1 MLKFTDIDF
10 NAVWQETFGWNAA
23 GDTDNRKFNDQ
34 AENDFWVRLAPRY
47 TQEYNLNHDTGL
59 IADKLAG
66 LLGRNKTILEI
77 GCGSGNFTLL
87 MAQYSQQILG
97 LDFSPAMLAV
107 LEERRLAEGI
117 GNIRTQAGKW
127 EDFIDDVCE
136 KMNQAVCRYG
146 TEHHI
151 WSMGSTMAMLL
162 FTPESMFACNLGD
175 SRIYLMD
182 GGKLQQIST
191 DHVFGGTAVGKAP
204 LTQYLGLPEELQRLE
219 PSVTEIEHKEGYRYL
234 LCSDGVTDMLSDSEI
249 EAILSQDMEIPEI
262 VNDLLKN
269 ALQKGGRDNV
279 TIVLCEVQKLDTV
292 RRMKEWMKNLKDK
305 K

>member
-47 TQEYNLNHDTGL
+47 TQEYNLNHDTSL

-107 LEERRLAEGI
+107 LEERPKVSAIFAR
-117 GNIRTQAGKW
+117 RQANGK
-127 EDFIDDVCE
+127 IL
-136 KMNQAVCRYG
+136 QLTLY
-146 TEHHI
+146 
-151 WSMGSTMAMLL
+151 ST
-162 FTPESMFACNLGD
+162 TS
-175 SRIYLMD
+175 SVSIH
-182 GGKLQQIST
+182 ST
-191 DHVFGGTAVGKAP
+191 VSAT
-204 LTQYLGLPEELQRLE
+204 
-219 PSVTEIEHKEGYRYL
+219 
-234 LCSDGVTDMLSDSEI
+234 
-249 EAILSQDMEIPEI
+249 
-262 VNDLLKN
+262 
-269 ALQKGGRDNV
+269 
-279 TIVLCEVQKLDTV
+279 
-292 RRMKEWMKNLKDK
+292 
-305 K
+305 

>member
-1 MLKFTDIDF
+1 MLNFTDIDF

-66 LLGRNKTILEI
+66 LLGRNKTILEM

-127 EDFIDDVCE
+127 EDFTTD
-136 KMNQAVCRYG
+136 AVFDY
-146 TEHHI
+146 I
-151 WSMGSTMAMLL
+151 VSVNSLY
-162 FTPESMFACNLGD
+162 
-175 SRIYLMD
+175 RIRD
-182 GGKLQQIST
+182 IKS
-191 DHVFGGTAVGKAP
+191 A
-204 LTQYLGLPEELQRLE
+204 
-219 PSVTEIEHKEGYRYL
+219 
-234 LCSDGVTDMLSDSEI
+234 
-249 EAILSQDMEIPEI
+249 
-262 VNDLLKN
+262 LLKMH
-269 ALQKGGRDNV
+269 AYSTQGFIIFRTIPAAVLLQPLSEKRR
-279 TIVLCEVQKLDTV
+279 VLS
-292 RRMKEWMKNLKDK
+292 
-305 K
+305 

>member
-107 LEERRLAEGI
+107 LERG
-117 GNIRTQAGKW
+117 
-127 EDFIDDVCE
+127 
-136 KMNQAVCRYG
+136 
-146 TEHHI
+146 
-151 WSMGSTMAMLL
+151 
-162 FTPESMFACNLGD
+162 
-175 SRIYLMD
+175 
-182 GGKLQQIST
+182 
-191 DHVFGGTAVGKAP
+191 
-204 LTQYLGLPEELQRLE
+204 GLPKVSAIFARRQANGKILQLTLYSTTS
-219 PSVTEIEHKEGYRYL
+219 SVSIH
-234 LCSDGVTDMLSDSEI
+234 S
-249 EAILSQDMEIPEI
+249 
-262 VNDLLKN
+262 
-269 ALQKGGRDNV
+269 
-279 TIVLCEVQKLDTV
+279 TV
-292 RRMKEWMKNLKDK
+292 SAT
-305 K
+305 

>member
-47 TQEYNLNHDTGL
+47 TQEYNLNHDTSL

-107 LEERRLAEGI
+107 LEERRPKVSAI
-117 GNIRTQAGKW
+117 FARRQANGK
-127 EDFIDDVCE
+127 IL
-136 KMNQAVCRYG
+136 QLTLY
-146 TEHHI
+146 
-151 WSMGSTMAMLL
+151 ST
-162 FTPESMFACNLGD
+162 TS
-175 SRIYLMD
+175 SVSIH
-182 GGKLQQIST
+182 ST
-191 DHVFGGTAVGKAP
+191 VSAT
-204 LTQYLGLPEELQRLE
+204 
-219 PSVTEIEHKEGYRYL
+219 
-234 LCSDGVTDMLSDSEI
+234 
-249 EAILSQDMEIPEI
+249 
-262 VNDLLKN
+262 
-269 ALQKGGRDNV
+269 
-279 TIVLCEVQKLDTV
+279 
-292 RRMKEWMKNLKDK
+292 
-305 K
+305 

>member
-1 MLKFTDIDF
+1 MLNFTDIDF

-66 LLGRNKTILEI
+66 LLGRNKTILEM

-127 EDFIDDVCE
+127 EDFTTD
-136 KMNQAVCRYG
+136 AVFDY
-146 TEHHI
+146 I
-151 WSMGSTMAMLL
+151 VSVNSLY
-162 FTPESMFACNLGD
+162 
-175 SRIYLMD
+175 RIRD
-182 GGKLQQIST
+182 IKS
-191 DHVFGGTAVGKAP
+191 A
-204 LTQYLGLPEELQRLE
+204 
-219 PSVTEIEHKEGYRYL
+219 
-234 LCSDGVTDMLSDSEI
+234 
-249 EAILSQDMEIPEI
+249 
-262 VNDLLKN
+262 LLKMH
-269 ALQKGGRDNV
+269 AYSTQGFIIVRTIQRPFFYSLYQKNGVSCPECPDYQLLPLLLWRLGFAAHLAGQRRISN
-279 TIVLCEVQKLDTV
+279 LPQKEVFP
-292 RRMKEWMKNLKDK
+292 RPG
-305 K
+305 

>member
-107 LEERRLAEGI
+107 LKRG
-117 GNIRTQAGKW
+117 
-127 EDFIDDVCE
+127 
-136 KMNQAVCRYG
+136 
-146 TEHHI
+146 
-151 WSMGSTMAMLL
+151 
-162 FTPESMFACNLGD
+162 
-175 SRIYLMD
+175 
-182 GGKLQQIST
+182 
-191 DHVFGGTAVGKAP
+191 
-204 LTQYLGLPEELQRLE
+204 GLPKVSAIFARRQANGKILQLTLYSTTS
-219 PSVTEIEHKEGYRYL
+219 SVSIH
-234 LCSDGVTDMLSDSEI
+234 S
-249 EAILSQDMEIPEI
+249 
-262 VNDLLKN
+262 
-269 ALQKGGRDNV
+269 
-279 TIVLCEVQKLDTV
+279 TV
-292 RRMKEWMKNLKDK
+292 SAT
-305 K
+305 

>member
-1 MLKFTDIDF
+1 MLNFTDIDF

-66 LLGRNKTILEI
+66 LLGRNKTILEM

-127 EDFIDDVCE
+127 EDFTTDAVFDYIVSVNSILPYPRHKKRFIENARLQYPGLYHRQNYPAAVLLQPLSE
-136 KMNQAVCRYG
+136 KRRV
-146 TEHHI
+146 
-151 WSMGSTMAMLL
+151 
-162 FTPESMFACNLGD
+162 
-175 SRIYLMD
+175 
-182 GGKLQQIST
+182 
-191 DHVFGGTAVGKAP
+191 
-204 LTQYLGLPEELQRLE
+204 LP
-219 PSVTEIEHKEGYRYL
+219 
-234 LCSDGVTDMLSDSEI
+234 
-249 EAILSQDMEIPEI
+249 
-262 VNDLLKN
+262 
-269 ALQKGGRDNV
+269 
-279 TIVLCEVQKLDTV
+279 
-292 RRMKEWMKNLKDK
+292 
-305 K
+305 